1 MEKPEFILAA
11 KAMETL
17 EMYQTFYGNSGEYQA
32 HQQELLKL
40 LRHKGASLL
49 VSEHGAA
56 KFLLAFADA
65 LEVAGQAGEY
75 VPVGRR

>member
-17 EMYQTFYGNSGEYQA
+17 EMYQTFYGSSGEYQA
-32 HQQELLKL
+32 HQQEVLKL

-49 VSEHGAA
+49 VSEHGPA

-65 LEVAGQAGEY
+65 LEVAGQPGEY
-75 VPVGRR
+75 VPLSRR

>member
-1 MEKPEFILAA
+1 MEKPEFILAT

-17 EMYQTFYGNSGEYQA
+17 EMYQSFYGNSGEYQA
-32 HQQELLKL
+32 HQQEVLKL

-49 VSEHGAA
+49 VSEHAAA

-65 LEVAGQAGEY
+65 LEVAHLPGEY
-75 VPVGRR
+75 VPVSRR

>member
-17 EMYQTFYGNSGEYQA
+17 EMYQAFDGNTGEDQA